1 MWKESRIYACLRV
14 VPHLLPGTSEPW
26 RNSRSKKIEL
36 VVRQA
41 QLTCNP
47 MMTDPIS
54 DMLTRIR
61 NAQAVKKTE
70 VTLPYSNLKYAI
82 AKILEKEG
90 YVQRASQVTESK
102 FSMIRVELAYE
113 NNQPKIH
120 QVKRVSR
127 PGARVYAKS
136 TELPSVLSDI
146 GIAIVST
153 PNGLM
158 TNKEARSRHLG
169 GEVICEVS

>member
-1 MWKESRIYACLRV
+1 
-14 VPHLLPGTSEPW
+14 
-26 RNSRSKKIEL
+26 
-36 VVRQA
+36 
-41 QLTCNP
+41 

-61 NAQAVKKTE
+61 NAQAVRKAD
-70 VTLPYSNLKYAI
+70 VTLPYSKIKFAI

-90 YVQRASQVTESK
+90 YVARASEVREAK
-102 FSMIRVELAYE
+102 FPLIRLELSYE
-113 NNQPKIH
+113 ENQPKIH
-120 QVKRVSR
+120 MVRRVSR
-127 PGARVYAKS
+127 PGARIYAKS
-136 TELPSVLSDI
+136 TELPTVLSNI

-169 GEVICEVS
+169 GEVICEIS